1 MKIALY
7 GGTFD
12 PIHKGHLEVARAA
25 ADALH
30 LDRILFIPA
39 GRPPHRAGR
48 PEAPYRDRLAM
59 VELACAADSR
69 FEASELEAEREDGGP
84 NYSIDTIRRVKAQ
97 FAAGDRLFFVIGYD
111 AFADIRAWHRW
122 QEVVREAEWI
132 VVSRPEADCDED
144 MVPSGTKVHWLRNVS
159 VPVSS
164 TQVRRKLRARESV
177 EQWLPEAVRRY
188 VATEGLYSAN
198 RPVSIT
204 QVVSNGD

>member
-1 MKIALY
+1 MNIALY

-30 LDRILFIPA
+30 LDRILFVPA

-48 PEAPYRDRLAM
+48 PEAPYKDRLAM
-59 VELACAADSR
+59 VELACTADSR

-97 FAAGDRLFFVIGYD
+97 FAAGDRLFFVIGCD

-122 QEVVREAEWI
+122 EEVVREAEWI
-132 VVSRPEADCDED
+132 VVSRPGAECGKDI
-144 MVPSGTKVHWLRNVS
+144 VPPGTKVHWLRDVS

-164 TQVRRKLRARESV
+164 TQLRRKLRARESV
-177 EQWLPEAVRRY
+177 REWLPVPVERY
-188 VATEGLYSAN
+188 VSKECLCGGSVLFRS
-198 RPVSIT
+198 SFT
-204 QVVSNGD
+204 QSD

>member
-1 MKIALY
+1 VKIALY

-48 PEAPYRDRLAM
+48 PEAPYRHRLAM

-97 FAAGDRLFFVIGYD
+97 FAAGDSLFFVIGCD

-122 QEVVREAEWI
+122 EEVVREAEWI
-132 VVSRPEADCDED
+132 VVSRPEAEYDED

-164 TQVRRKLRARESV
+164 TQLRRKLRARESV
-177 EQWLPEAVRRY
+177 REWLPVPVERY
-188 VATEGLYSAN
+188 VATEGLFSGN
-198 RPVSIT
+198 RPV
-204 QVVSNGD
+204 